1 MTQSFNTSSPE
12 NLRRIVAC
20 QCHTGTKLLTD
31 RLDDLLLDGNDMAV
45 SFTFIL
51 SGGVHVVFTAT
62 LDCIR
67 PDEDCD

>member
-1 MTQSFNTSSPE
+1 MAKPNAYHINSPE
-12 NLRRIVAC
+12 MLQRIIAT
-20 QCHTGTKLLTD
+20 QCVVGTKLLTD
-31 RLDDLLLDGNDMAV
+31 RIDDLLLDGNDMAV

-67 PDEDCD
+67 PDEE